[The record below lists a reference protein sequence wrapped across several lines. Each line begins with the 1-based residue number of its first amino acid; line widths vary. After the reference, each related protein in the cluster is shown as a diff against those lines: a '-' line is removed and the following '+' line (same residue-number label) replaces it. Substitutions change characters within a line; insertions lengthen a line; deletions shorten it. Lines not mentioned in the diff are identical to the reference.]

1 MSMFSRQSNVWFNS
15 SPPRYQSQTSWR
27 TASFQHPGEE
37 LPDGNR
43 FDWFCTCRTSVGR
56 QRPQFFF
63 VPYCSWF
70 SLNPDAF
77 VLAGGIMQDHFCFAV
92 AWLFCKFQMNRWKTN
107 ETGRFFLGTSAVLL
121 SSKGRQAELQVLQ
134 TCFLTA
140 SFRLVSGECPASI
153 FSLHVLILFVCSIFL
168 VHIECQAKVQDTVLC
183 FVSAF

>member
-1 MSMFSRQSNVWFNS
+1 MSMFSTIQCVLQLQSEVPEPDFMEDCELW
-15 SPPRYQSQTSWR
+15 TSWR
-27 TASFQHPGEE
+27 GTS
-37 LPDGNR
+37 DGNR

-56 QRPQFFF
+56 QRPQFFL

-107 ETGRFFLGTSAVLL
+107 EAGRFFLGTSAVLL

-134 TCFLTA
+134 ICLLTA

-153 FSLHVLILFVCSIFL
+153 FSLHVLILFVCSFFL
-168 VHIECQAKVQDTVLC
+168 VHIECQAKVQDTMLC
-183 FVSAF
+183 FFSAF